1 MEEPT
6 MHEPEW
12 TDAELADLA
21 RPLKVLAARVVADC
35 REFYEPLDVLLDN
48 HHWQRLAP
56 TWDDFCTQWI
66 GQSQAWVLAIG
77 DALDNETAPVGNEMV
92 ECLGAF
98 WTQLSPEERYQF
110 LVDIDREDRQRPR
123 RRALPWR
130 QKGTRGPLVEASR
143 QGQLFAAMEEAP
155 HSEGDDD
162 GCGSHCDRTPPRRHG
177 GPAVL

>member
-92 ECLGAF
+92 ECLG
-98 WTQLSPEERYQF
+98 TLSSQLSPEERYQF
-110 LVDIDREDRQRPR
+110 LVTYRPR
-123 RRALPWR
+123 RPSAPPTTRFAVAPEGHTRAAC
-130 QKGTRGPLVEASR
+130 RGFTT
-143 QGQLFAAMEEAP
+143 GAAV
-155 HSEGDDD
+155 
-162 GCGSHCDRTPPRRHG
+162 CGNG
-177 GPAVL
+177 GSTTQ